1 MEREKND
8 LLNLWCCVNITI
20 KKKVSIEE
28 SKENIYDGK
37 VLKELVGYV
46 ISKNDNIQKV
56 LTAEP
61 YDSKD
66 NFKYHDEL
74 KIAPVIKVRK
84 IHHLKII
91 TIAY

>member
-8 LLNLWCCVNITI
+8 LLNLWCCVNVKI
-20 KKKVSIEE
+20 KKTVSIEE

-37 VLKELVGYV
+37 IPKELVGDV

-61 YDSKD
+61 
-66 NFKYHDEL
+66 
-74 KIAPVIKVRK
+74 
-84 IHHLKII
+84 
-91 TIAY
+91 TIPKTISSTMMN